1 MSHVFIF
8 RGCHVPVVLR
18 TVSRRVRMVVG
29 FAVALLVLGAVLS
42 LIGWRRVLADIAGA
56 DPGVFS
62 LGFVAVLAALF
73 CWSETIRQL
82 VRGAGLDAGGPRYRA
97 AFLTGEF
104 AKQAVPLGH
113 SAGPAFTA
121 YAVSSVSDTSYEET
135 FAATVLGEF
144 VNVGASVLLAT
155 AGMLA
160 LLVRQPDNPVV
171 QTLAGGLLLSTAVL
185 LAVAF
190 LVAARRRTLRRLVQ
204 WLAAVVRG
212 TVGRASG
219 RIRAALTPAAVDGGV
234 DTFYLALDRAA
245 DDRRRLLLAG
255 LFALVGWVS
264 FVLPLV
270 TAFAALGVR
279 IPLALALFAVPVVSL
294 VNIVPTPGGVGGFE
308 LALAAVVAGL
318 TGLDLGV
325 STAGVLL
332 YRVTNYA
339 FLLLLGGLAS
349 AWLSVSPATIVA
361 EVGES

>member
-1 MSHVFIF
+1 MIA
-8 RGCHVPVVLR
+8 
-18 TVSRRVRMVVG
+18 G
-29 FAVALLVLGAVLS
+29 FGAAALVLGAVLS
-42 LIGWRRVLADIAGA
+42 LIGWRRVLADVAGA
-56 DPGVFS
+56 DAGVFS

-82 VRGAGLDAGGPRYRA
+82 VRAAGHDAGGSRYRA
-97 AFLTGEF
+97 AFLAGEF

-121 YAVSSVSDTSYEET
+121 YAVSSVTDTAYEET

-155 AGMLA
+155 VGMLV
-160 LLVRQPDNPVV
+160 LLAGQPDSPVV
-171 QTLAGGLLLSTAVL
+171 RTLAVGLLLSTTVL
-185 LAVAF
+185 LVVAG
-190 LVAARRRTLRRLVQ
+190 LVAYRRRTLRRILQ
-204 WLAAVVRG
+204 WLAAVLRR
-212 TVGRASG
+212 TLGRASARVRG
-219 RIRAALTPAAVDGGV
+219 ALAPAAVDDGV
-234 DTFYLALDRAA
+234 DTFYLALDRVA
-245 DDRRRLLLAG
+245 DDRRRLVAAG

-279 IPLALALFAVPVVSL
+279 LPVALALFAVPVVSL
-294 VNIVPTPGGVGGFE
+294 VNVVPTPGGVGGFE

-339 FLLLLGGLAS
+339 FLLVVGGLAS

-361 EVGES
+361 EVEES